1 MKLSLRLAT
10 ACLLAVPLSC
20 LAADQVSP
28 ASGAPSELR
37 LVGGWQAVT
46 VTKGPGGK
54 ETVEPKRNDSILE
67 FQADHE
73 LRLHAPCGTRRDGLK
88 ARGETLFIPGD
99 WSLSKDGKL
108 RLKTTIGEK
117 SFDESIPIR
126 MIGERLQFV
135 NAAGKLDEFV
145 RYTEPLPVQCEG

>member
-1 MKLSLRLAT
+1 MKLSHHLAA
-10 ACLLAVPLSC
+10 ACLLTSPLFC
-20 LAADQVSP
+20 LAADPASP

-46 VTKGPGGK
+46 LTKGPGGK
-54 ETVEPKRNDSILE
+54 EVVEPKRNDSILE

-73 LRLHAPCGTRRDGLK
+73 LRLHAPCGSRRDDLK

-108 RLKTTIGEK
+108 RLKTTIGDK
-117 SFDESIPIR
+117 TFDEAIPIR
-126 MIGERLQFV
+126 MMGARLQFV

-145 RYTEPLPVQCEG
+145 RYTEPLPVQCE

>member
-1 MKLSLRLAT
+1 MKLSRRLAA

-20 LAADQVSP
+20 LAADPVSP

-46 VTKGPGGK
+46 VTKGLGGK
-54 ETVEPKRNDSILE
+54 ETVAPKSNDSILE
-67 FQADHE
+67 FQSDHE
-73 LRLHAPCGTRRDGLK
+73 LRLHAPCGSRRDGLK
-88 ARGETLFIPGD
+88 AGGETLFIPGN

-108 RLKTTIGEK
+108 RLQTTIGDK
-117 SFDESIPIR
+117 NFDESIPIR
-126 MIGERLQFV
+126 MMGDRLQFV

-145 RYTEPLPVQCEG
+145 RYTAPLPVQCE